1 MIVIGRSPVRANSIQ
16 RRAWY
21 LKTGKYT
28 SSMAQAM
35 YRAGRG
41 RIANVT
47 ALWDPKPSRRNS
59 IRWTLATR
67 SVRTKSRARVMAVK
81 GMKTA

>member
-1 MIVIGRSPVRANSIQ
+1 
-16 RRAWY
+16 
-21 LKTGKYT
+21 
-28 SSMAQAM
+28 MAQAM

-41 RIANVT
+41 RIAKAT

-67 SVRTKSRARVMAVK
+67 RVRAKRNIRGKAVK
-81 GMKTA
+81 GMKMA